1 MSRVRSLCNK
11 NKANIENEISWDEI
25 IDSIDDDSLNGVN
38 IAYHS
43 ELDKRGIDLIFIIMQ
58 SITGI
63 MVATMRV
70 YLLLPTLEWFY
81 Q

>member
-1 MSRVRSLCNK
+1 VSRVRSLCNK

-25 IDSIDDDSLNGVN
+25 IDSIDDDSLNGVK